1 MFKKSLSQ
9 RSSEALGLFSKAIDS
24 LQEVNEDIL
33 RKKNLLATDLLSIEI
48 QINDLTSIS
57 NNNTKVIKNIEK
69 ILS

>member
-1 MFKKSLSQ
+1 M
-9 RSSEALGLFSKAIDS
+9 FSKAIDS